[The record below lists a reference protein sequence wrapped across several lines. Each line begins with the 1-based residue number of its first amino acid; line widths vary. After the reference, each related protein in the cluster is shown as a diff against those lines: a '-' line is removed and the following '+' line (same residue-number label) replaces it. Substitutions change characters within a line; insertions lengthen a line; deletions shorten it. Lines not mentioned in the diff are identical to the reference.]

1 MFSLNQFLAGNKK
14 YKSTRNLM
22 MKNGNEFPGF
32 LVDNA
37 GLESASRI
45 LMTGGSPN
53 KDKSIGKQ
61 LICQKL
67 CIIFKICCYFPKKA
81 CASR

>member
-22 MKNGNEFPGF
+22 MKNCYKFPGF

-45 LMTGGSPN
+45 LMTGGSP
-53 KDKSIGKQ
+53 
-61 LICQKL
+61 
-67 CIIFKICCYFPKKA
+67 
-81 CASR
+81 